1 MPIPQ
6 GYYAE
11 HGLSAKYRLDHWLF
25 GLLSSF
31 ACMPEERRRVFR
43 IVPVKRAY
51 FGDDVENRNNPSG
64 TFELRNLLVSVW
76 KYGK

>member
-1 MPIPQ
+1 
-6 GYYAE
+6 
-11 HGLSAKYRLDHWLF
+11 
-25 GLLSSF
+25 
-31 ACMPEERRRVFR
+31 MPEERRRVFR

-64 TFELRNLLVSVW
+64 TFELRNLLVSVR